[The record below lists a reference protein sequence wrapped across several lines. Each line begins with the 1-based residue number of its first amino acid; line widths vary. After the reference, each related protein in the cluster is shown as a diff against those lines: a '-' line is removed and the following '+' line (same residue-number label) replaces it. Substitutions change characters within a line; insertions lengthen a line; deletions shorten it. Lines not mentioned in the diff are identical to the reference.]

1 MNQFLSKSNT
11 AITRRNF
18 LKLATGT
25 AIGTAMFQM
34 PFLSYAKEDRVKSR
48 TIQSVL
54 FTSLPREAQI
64 AAKSSP
70 MVNSAY
76 EGILAAVNTIQDS
89 GLRERTL
96 QIIKN
101 PVPTFMQEY
110 TTSGAISQL
119 YKKLSDQGL
128 INTSKISEKQLL
140 PPFTG
145 TSPQPFMTAPGSGYG
160 SHHAYPGGLATHV
173 GVNLHIT
180 QYICKTYEEV
190 FFYKVHRD
198 IAVAGQALHDI
209 EKPFVFQWQEDGTS
223 LPEYTI
229 AGQGAHHVISLAEVI
244 YRGFPPEEV
253 VAQACAHGAPTSAG
267 DEADVVG
274 WLKAA
279 ALMAGKDP
287 VNYGLL
293 NLAGDHLPAPH
304 HQEGYIVHLGDH
316 DWVLSVPAAQKAVVL
331 LKKIAAADYGMKD
344 EDLNGLPFNAF
355 RNYIGAQVSL
365 MYIQFLSVEPDGYEQ
380 VRRLVHKIVI
390 G

>member
-34 PFLSYAKEDRVKSR
+34 PFLSYAKGETVKSR
-48 TIQSVL
+48 DIQSVA
-54 FTSLPREAQI
+54 FNSLPKEPQSVAKASFMIR
-64 AAKSSP
+64 AA
-70 MVNSAY
+70 Y
-76 EGILAAVNTIQDS
+76 DGILAAVNTIQDN
-89 GLRERTL
+89 GLREATL
-96 QIIKN
+96 QIINN

-110 TTSGAISQL
+110 TTSSAVSRL
-119 YKKLSDQGL
+119 YKRLSDQGL
-128 INTSKISEKQLL
+128 IDTGKISEKQLL
-140 PPFTG
+140 PPFNG
-145 TSPQPFMTAPGSGYG
+145 ISPQPFMTAPGSGYG

-173 GVNLHIT
+173 GVNLHST

-209 EKPFVFQWQEDGTS
+209 EKPFVFQWQNDGTS

-253 VAQACAHGAPTSAG
+253 VAQACAHGAPTSLG
-267 DEADVVG
+267 EEVDVVG
-274 WLKAA
+274 WLTAA

-287 VNYGLL
+287 VRYGLL
-293 NLAGDHLPAPH
+293 GASGDSLPAPH

-316 DWVLSVPAAQKAVVL
+316 DWVLAVPAAQKVVVMLKQIAVT
-331 LKKIAAADYGMKD
+331 DYGMKD
-344 EDLNGLPFNAF
+344 ADLKGLPFNAF
-355 RNYIGAQVSL
+355 RNYIGAQVSFL
-365 MYIQFLSVEPDGYEQ
+365 YIQFLSAETDGYEQ
-380 VRRLVHKIVI
+380 VRRLVHRIVI